1 MQPPTQVQNFY
12 LIVRHIMMFW
22 AMKHYIDNSGPWDCK
37 GSRGLGRCLSGQST
51 CIQVLGLEFRSS
63 EPTETLRKYGG
74 WPVIPAPEGRDRIL
88 SASWLERLAVFTS
101 SGFARNPQISKM
113 EEWLRMIPDTNLGP
127 PHARTPMWMCTHTR
141 VFTHLQIRTHTYTW
155 ARKKEKNAVMS

>member
-12 LIVRHIMMFW
+12 LIVHHMTMFW
-22 AMKHYIDNSGPWDCK
+22 SVKHYIDNSGPWDCK

-63 EPTETLRKYGG
+63 EPTEMLRKYGG
-74 WPVIPAPEGRDRIL
+74 WPVNPAPEDRDRIL
-88 SASWLERLAVFTS
+88 SASWLERLAVFAS
-101 SGFARNPQISKM
+101 SGFDRDPQINKM

-127 PHARTPMWMCTHTR
+127 PHARTPMWMCTHTH
-141 VFTHLQIRTHTYTW
+141 VCSHTCKYAHTHTHEHG
-155 ARKKEKNAVMS
+155 KKKKML